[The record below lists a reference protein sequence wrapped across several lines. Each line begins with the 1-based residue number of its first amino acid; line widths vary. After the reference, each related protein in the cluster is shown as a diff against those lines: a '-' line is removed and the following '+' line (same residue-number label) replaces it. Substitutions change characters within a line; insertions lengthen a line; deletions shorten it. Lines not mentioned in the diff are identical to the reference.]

1 MLLGNRMLQASRKLA
16 HSATTVWWVIDS
28 TVRRPAAL
36 KTLECNFPST
46 AETKALDADKC
57 IF

>member
-1 MLLGNRMLQASRKLA
+1 M
-16 HSATTVWWVIDS
+16 WWIIDS

-36 KTLECNFPST
+36 KTLEGNFPSP
-46 AETKALDADKC
+46 AETKALDADKR